1 MQSGEHHEHLLA
13 TRLDTEP
20 VIFRGCSSS
29 ELGMIVGIAA
39 AVWLPV
45 SFLLAGLFGA
55 FTMGAGIA
63 MVGVLATAFVMAT
76 VFQRLK
82 RGRPD
87 GYYQQRLRL
96 RIEDLGLR
104 RSGFIRR
111 GGAWDIGRT
120 YRAVPPRDR

>member
-1 MQSGEHHEHLLA
+1 MPLPENSEHLLA
-13 TRLDTEP
+13 ARLDTEP

-29 ELGMIVGIAA
+29 ELGLIVGVSA
-39 AVWLPV
+39 AVWLPL
-45 SFLLAGLFGA
+45 SLLLAGLLGA
-55 FTMGAGIA
+55 LTMGAGIA
-63 MVGVLATAFVMAT
+63 VVGVLATAFVMAT

-96 RIEDLGLR
+96 KLEDLGLR

-111 GGAWDIGRT
+111 NGAWDIGRT
-120 YRAVPPRDR
+120 CRALPQRDR

>member
-1 MQSGEHHEHLLA
+1 MPSGEHHEHLLA

-29 ELGMIVGIAA
+29 ELGTIVGISA

-45 SFLLAGLFGA
+45 SFLLAGLLGA

-63 MVGVLATAFVMAT
+63 MVGVLTTTFVMAT
-76 VFQRLK
+76 LFQRLK

-87 GYYQQRLRL
+87 GYYQQALRL
-96 RIEDLGLR
+96 KLEDLGLR

-111 GGAWDIGRT
+111 TGAWDIGRT
-120 YRAVPPRDR
+120 YRAISRRDR

>member
-29 ELGMIVGIAA
+29 ELGTIVGISA

-45 SFLLAGLFGA
+45 SFLLTGLLGA

-63 MVGVLATAFVMAT
+63 MVGVLATTFVMAT
-76 VFQRLK
+76 LFQRLK

-87 GYYQQRLRL
+87 GYYQQALRL
-96 RIEDLGLR
+96 KIEDLGLH

-111 GGAWDIGRT
+111 TGAWDIGRT
-120 YRAVPPRDR
+120 YRAISRRDR

>member
-1 MQSGEHHEHLLA
+1 MASQKSNDHLLA
-13 TRLDTEP
+13 GHLDTEP

-29 ELGMIVGIAA
+29 ELGFILAVAA
-39 AVWLPV
+39 AAWLPL
-45 SFLLAGLFGA
+45 SFLFAGLLGA
-55 FTMGAGIA
+55 LTMGAGIA
-63 MVGVLATAFVMAT
+63 VVGVLATVFLTAT

-96 RIEDLGLR
+96 GLEDMGLL
-104 RSGFIRR
+104 RSGFVRR

-120 YRAVPPRDR
+120 YRAVPQGDR

>member
-1 MQSGEHHEHLLA
+1 MQSGEHHEQLLA

-29 ELGMIVGIAA
+29 ELGMIVGVSA
-39 AVWLPV
+39 AVWLPA

-63 MVGVLATAFVMAT
+63 MVGTLATTFVMAT
-76 VFQRLK
+76 VFQHLK

-96 RIEDLGLR
+96 KLEDLGLR

-111 GGAWDIGRT
+111 SGAWDIGRT
-120 YRAVPPRDR
+120 YRALPPGDR

>member
-1 MQSGEHHEHLLA
+1 MQHGEQHEHLHA
-13 TRLDTEP
+13 ARLDTEP

-96 RIEDLGLR
+96 RLEDLGLR

-111 GGAWDIGRT
+111 SGAWDIGRT
-120 YRAVPPRDR
+120 YRAVPARDR

>member
-1 MQSGEHHEHLLA
+1 MQYPEKNEQLLA
-13 TRLDTEP
+13 ARLDTEP

-29 ELGMIVGIAA
+29 ELGLIVGVSA
-39 AVWLPV
+39 AVWLPL
-45 SFLLAGLFGA
+45 SLLLAGLLGA
-55 FTMGAGIA
+55 LTMGAGIA
-63 MVGVLATAFVMAT
+63 MLGVLATAFVMAT

-96 RIEDLGLR
+96 KLEDFGLH

-111 GGAWDIGRT
+111 TGAWDIGRT
-120 YRAVPPRDR
+120 CRALPQRDR

>member
-1 MQSGEHHEHLLA
+1 MPLPENSEHLLA
-13 TRLDTEP
+13 ARLDTEP

-29 ELGMIVGIAA
+29 ELGLIVGVSAT
-39 AVWLPV
+39 VWLPL
-45 SFLLAGLFGA
+45 SLLLAGLLGA
-55 FTMGAGIA
+55 LTMGAGIA

-96 RIEDLGLR
+96 KLEDFGLR

-120 YRAVPPRDR
+120 CRALPQRDR

>member
-1 MQSGEHHEHLLA
+1 MPGAENEQLLA

-29 ELGMIVGIAA
+29 ELGMIVGVSA
-39 AVWLPV
+39 AVWVPV

-63 MVGVLATAFVMAT
+63 MVGTLATTFAMATAF
-76 VFQRLK
+76 QHLK

-87 GYYQQRLRL
+87 GYHQQRLRL
-96 RIEDLGLR
+96 RLEDLGLR
-104 RSGFIRR
+104 GSGFIRR

-120 YRAVPPRDR
+120 HRALSSRDR

>member
-45 SFLLAGLFGA
+45 SFLLAGLFGV

-96 RIEDLGLR
+96 RLEDLGLR

-111 GGAWDIGRT
+111 SGAWDIGRT
-120 YRAVPPRDR
+120 YRAVPARDR